1 VRILL
6 IYAAENTYGES
17 CLGASLMSA
26 WLDTLSAVGLNYERI
41 NS

>member
-1 VRILL
+1 VLILL
-6 IYAAENTYGES
+6 IYTDGNTYGES